1 MNDATSPRTG
11 LVGLG
16 AMGAHMARSLHR
28 AALLAGVWNRTT
40 ARATALAAET
50 GCAAPAS
57 LAELAGLCNVVVLC
71 VSADEDVLAC
81 IDALLPGAHPG
92 LVVVDCSTVSADTA
106 REAARRSIYPSLPNP
121 LFIAAIKLP
130 IRSELLS
137 IHGRGD
143 HEVRRP

>member
-16 AMGAHMARSLHR
+16 AMGAHMARNLHR

-92 LVVVDCSTVSADTA
+92 LVVVDCSTVSAD
-106 REAARRSIYPSLPNP
+106 LP
-121 LFIAAIKLP
+121 
-130 IRSELLS
+130 RQVS
-137 IHGRGD
+137 
-143 HEVRRP
+143 